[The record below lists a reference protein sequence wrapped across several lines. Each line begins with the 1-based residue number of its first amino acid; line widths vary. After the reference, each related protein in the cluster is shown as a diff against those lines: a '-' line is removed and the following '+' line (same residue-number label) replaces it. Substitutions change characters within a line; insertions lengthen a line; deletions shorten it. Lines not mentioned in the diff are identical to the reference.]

1 MVMISAC
8 LAGKKCRYDGGAK
21 PNQEILSRIAGG
33 EEFCLVCPECMGGLP
48 IPREPAEIQGGT
60 GADVLAGRA
69 RVISRDGKDVTAAYL
84 AGAQKGLQMAKAKGA
99 DTVLLKSKSPSC
111 GAGRI
116 HDGSFSGGLF
126 AGNGVFAEL
135 LMQNGIRVL
144 EME

>member
-21 PNQEILSRIAGG
+21 PNQEILARIAGG
-33 EEFCLVCPECMGGLP
+33 EKFCLVCPECMGGLP

-69 RVISRDGKDVTAAYL
+69 CVISRDGKDVTAAYL

-116 HDGSFSGGLF
+116 HDGSFSGRLVP
-126 AGNGVFAEL
+126 GNGVFAEL

>member
-21 PNQEILSRIAGG
+21 PNQEILARIAGG
-33 EEFCLVCPECMGGLP
+33 EKFCLVCPECMGGLP
-48 IPREPAEIQGGT
+48 IPREPAEIQGG
-60 GADVLAGRA
+60 
-69 RVISRDGKDVTAAYL
+69 SRDGKDVTAAYL

-116 HDGSFSGGLF
+116 HDGSFSGRLVP
-126 AGNGVFAEL
+126 GNGVFAEL